1 MAIWHLLSD
10 NDLPDSGKFTAIS
23 KRQTATSCRRTTNLW
38 LTYDWKA
45 FNLANTFRFSDRHAD
60 NSGRRSP
67 PLPML
72 RYDFL
77 TDRNQNNHWK
87 GHRPK
92 GPTHSGLLH
101 SLSRK
106 ILRITERTPVP
117 ILKNAAGAA
126 LKCGARLSKMWR
138 ASRFHVVCTT
148 FYPAVI
154 PWISTRSDLFI
165 QELST

>member
-1 MAIWHLLSD
+1 MTEKLSILLT
-10 NDLPDSGKFTAIS
+10 LF
-23 KRQTATSCRRTTNLW
+23 
-38 LTYDWKA
+38 
-45 FNLANTFRFSDRHAD
+45 
-60 NSGRRSP
+60 RSP
-67 PLPML
+67 TGMLTIRAGVLPFPML
-72 RYDFL
+72 RYDFQ
-77 TDRNQNNHWK
+77 TDRNQNSHWK

-92 GPTHSGLLH
+92 GPTHSGFLH

-154 PWISTRSDLFI
+154 PWIATRSDLFI
-165 QELST
+165 QELSAYAPSIIHFCVPFCFSNSKMPAYFLKFRKKRRY